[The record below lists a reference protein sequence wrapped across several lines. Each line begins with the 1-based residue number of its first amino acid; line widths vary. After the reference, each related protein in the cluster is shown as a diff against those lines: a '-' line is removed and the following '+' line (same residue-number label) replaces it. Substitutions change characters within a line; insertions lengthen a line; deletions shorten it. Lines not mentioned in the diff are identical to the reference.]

1 MLLRRLALVSQ
12 LVLKTLNDRREYRGL
27 FAA

>member
-12 LVLKTLNDRREYRGL
+12 LALKTLNDRREDRGL